1 MALGGG
7 TWQTQNK
14 VLPGYYVNFS
24 SVPRASAT
32 LSDRGYAA
40 APFELNWGPEE
51 QVFPVTSGD
60 MQKNSKTIFGYGY
73 TDPALLPLREIF
85 THATTVY
92 CYRLGKGAVKAT
104 NDLATAKYG
113 GTRGNDIAITVA
125 ANVDEGS
132 LWDVSTLVD
141 GAVVDM
147 QTVSKAADL
156 VGNDWVDFKASG
168 TLEATAGKPLEGGE
182 NVSSINGESHQAFL
196 DKIEPYS
203 YNVLCCPTADPTTI
217 KLYQQFTSRL
227 RDEVGSKFQ
236 LVAWQPTTADYE
248 GIIGVW
254 NKVTHSSIA
263 DVPEHLLVY
272 WLAGAEAGC
281 AVNKSLTNFKYDG
294 ELTIDT
300 NYTQAELEAALKA
313 GKLLIHNV
321 NGDPRILDDINT
333 LLTLSDTK
341 GEIFQ
346 SNQTMRV
353 CDQIANDTAVL
364 FATKYLGTVPN
375 DASGRSSLW
384 GDITKLI
391 QDLNTIRAV
400 QDFDPEIVICEQGDA
415 KNAVLCTVDGLNI
428 VNAMAKLYMSVIIQ

>member
-353 CDQIANDTAVL
+353 
-364 FATKYLGTVPN
+364 
-375 DASGRSSLW
+375 
-384 GDITKLI
+384 
-391 QDLNTIRAV
+391 
-400 QDFDPEIVICEQGDA
+400 
-415 KNAVLCTVDGLNI
+415 
-428 VNAMAKLYMSVIIQ
+428 

>member
-400 QDFDPEIVICEQGDA
+400 QDFDPEIVNCEQGDA

>member
-92 CYRLGKGAVKAT
+92 CYRLGKGAIKAT

-333 LLTLSDTK
+333 LLILSDTK

-400 QDFDPEIVICEQGDA
+400 QDFDPGIVTCEQGDA

>member
-14 VLPGYYVNFS
+14 VLPGYYVNFT
-24 SVPRASAT
+24 SVPKASAT

-40 APFELNWGPEE
+40 APFELDWGPEDE
-51 QVFPVTSGD
+51 VFPVTSGEF
-60 MQKNSKTIFGYGY
+60 QKQSKTIFGYGY
-73 TDPALLPLREIF
+73 DRPEMLPLREIF

-92 CYRLGKGAVKAT
+92 CYRLGKNAVKAS

-113 GTRGNDIAITVA
+113 GTRGNSITISVA
-125 ANVDEGS
+125 TNVDEDS
-132 LWDVSTLVD
+132 KWDVSTLVD
-141 GAVVDM
+141 GVVVDT
-147 QTVSKAADL
+147 QTVEQAKDL
-156 VGNDWVDFKASG
+156 VANDWVTFKTPS
-168 TLEATAGKPLEGGE
+168 LEASAGKPLTGGE
-182 NVSSINGESHQAFL
+182 NSSTINGESHQAFL
-196 DKIEPYS
+196 DKIEAYS
-203 YNVLCCPTADPTTI
+203 YNILCCPSDDPTTV

-236 LVAWQPTTADYE
+236 LVAWQPATADYE

-254 NKVTHSSIA
+254 NEVTHTSIP
-263 DVPEHLLVY
+263 DVDKHLLVY
-272 WLAGAEAGC
+272 WVAGAEAGC
-281 AVNKSLTNFKYDG
+281 AVNKSLTNAEYDG

-300 NYTQAELEAALKA
+300 DYTQAELEAALKA
-313 GKLLIHNV
+313 GKFLIHNV
-321 NGDPRILDDINT
+321 NGDARVLDDINT

-353 CDQIANDTAVL
+353 CDQIANDVAVL

-375 DASGRSSLW
+375 DAAGRASLW

-391 QDLNTIRAV
+391 QDLNNIRAV
-400 QDFDPEIVICEQGDA
+400 QEFDPEIVRCEQGDA

>member
-203 YNVLCCPTADPTTI
+203 YNVLCCPTADHTTI

-400 QDFDPEIVICEQGDA
+400 QDFDPEIVTCEQGDA

>member
-400 QDFDPEIVICEQGDA
+400 QDFDPKIVTCEQGDA